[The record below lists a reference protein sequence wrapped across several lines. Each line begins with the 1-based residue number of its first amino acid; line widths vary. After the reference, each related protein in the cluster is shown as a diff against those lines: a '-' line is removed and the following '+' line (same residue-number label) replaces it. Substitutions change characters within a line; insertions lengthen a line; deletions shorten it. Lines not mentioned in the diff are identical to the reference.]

1 MFILAA
7 SAYTETPG
15 GGHTGYK
22 EEVLYNKGGEAVA
35 RAPQRGGGAP
45 SLRTA
50 KVRPDGA
57 VSTDGAVGVPVRCRG
72 LEGMAVRGP
81 FQLQPYSDQ
90 RSARRSA
97 AVAAMPA
104 EGAPQRAGAER
115 GWAAGGQE
123 TKRSHPQRN
132 RHPPRPYALRRFKI
146 NLQDNI
152 HEEIIKERKRQDTD
166 AVPARPPGP
175 AEPPQRSRRSPAP
188 TPLCGATVPGGPPPG
203 QPASPARRPLTSRSR
218 PAASATGGSSPR
230 PAGLG
235 HGEEPRR

>member
-1 MFILAA
+1 
-7 SAYTETPG
+7 
-15 GGHTGYK
+15 
-22 EEVLYNKGGEAVA
+22 
-35 RAPQRGGGAP
+35 
-45 SLRTA
+45 
-50 KVRPDGA
+50 
-57 VSTDGAVGVPVRCRG
+57 
-72 LEGMAVRGP
+72 MAVRGP

-188 TPLCGATVPGGPPPG
+188 TSLCGATVPGGPPPASRPPLPAAPLPRAAG
-203 QPASPARRPLTSRSR
+203 PQRAQPAAAARGRPGWGTGRSRAAEHRLFPRPGAAPPGTAPARRRALPAGVGRRLAGRVMVLLGLEAVRSAQCHSR
-218 PAASATGGSSPR
+218 PCTS
-230 PAGLG
+230 
-235 HGEEPRR
+235 HNH